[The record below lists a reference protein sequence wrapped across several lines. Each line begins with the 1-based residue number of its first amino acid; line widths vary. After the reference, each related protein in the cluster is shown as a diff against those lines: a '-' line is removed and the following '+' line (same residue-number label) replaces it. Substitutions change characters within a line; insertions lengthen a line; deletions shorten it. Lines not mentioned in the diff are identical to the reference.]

1 MDIIIIII
9 ITIIKLI
16 IRPTDPTLQSRINR
30 KNSCLLVEK
39 NTSVKV
45 AEKLSKNIKTL
56 KSKLKEFGVGKPQ
69 QFR

>member
-9 ITIIKLI
+9 ITIIIII

-30 KNSCLLVEK
+30 KKAACLLICPIPTEK

-45 AEKLSKNIKTL
+45 AEKLS
-56 KSKLKEFGVGKPQ
+56 
-69 QFR
+69 

>member
-30 KNSCLLVEK
+30 KKSCLLVEK